1 VAPQPIEN
9 ALAASPYIA
18 NAVVVGDRRK
28 FVSALIVP
36 DFEKLKKY
44 AAENNITFSSQRELI
59 DKPEIYEFFMQ
70 ETNRLTPH
78 LASYEKIKKII
89 LLDRDFEIESGEMT
103 PTLKIRRKVVEEKYK
118 PLIDRLYAD

>member
-1 VAPQPIEN
+1 M
-9 ALAASPYIA
+9 
-18 NAVVVGDRRK
+18 VGDRRK

-44 AAENNITFSSQRELI
+44 AAENNITFSSNRELI
-59 DKPEIYEFFMQ
+59 DRPEIYEFFMQ
-70 ETNRLTPH
+70 EINRLTPH

-89 LLDRDFEIESGEMT
+89 LLDRDFEIEAGEMT
-103 PTLKIRRKVVEEKYK
+103 PTLKVRRKVVEEKYK